1 MNTVALFALWLAIGP
16 LMPVNEAAYSKLVT
30 AQRGKVVAVNV
41 WATWCVPCR
50 KEMPALVALE
60 KRHAAQGFR
69 LILVS
74 ANEPEEEK
82 AARQFLDSVGV
93 SSQPYIKQ
101 AADDQRFIDAVD
113 PKWSGALPA
122 TFVYDRSGKRVKSFF
137 GEVDI
142 RELESLIDKL

>member
-1 MNTVALFALWLAIGP
+1 MNAIALFALWLAVGP
-16 LMPVNEAAYSKLVT
+16 LLPVNEAAFSKLV
-30 AQRGKVVAVNV
+30 ASQKGKVVAVNV

-74 ANEPEEEK
+74 ANESEEEK
-82 AARQFLDSVGV
+82 AAQQFLDSVGV

-101 AADDQRFIDAVD
+101 AADDQRFIDSVD

-142 RELESLIDKL
+142 HELESLIDRL